1 MYWNFF
7 ISRVNI
13 LRKNPRKNF
22 IYNSLDKKDD
32 LFKSKVQDKSKIFI
46 KEIT

>member
-1 MYWNFF
+1 MYWNFL
-7 ISRVNI
+7 ISRENI
-13 LRKNPRKNF
+13 LRKNPRMNL